1 MSIVNTRDKVIN
13 TKVVYYGPGLGGKT
27 TSLKCV
33 HSLLDPD
40 DRLKMV
46 SLKTDEERTLFF
58 DFVPIDLGILGGY
71 KIKMQGF
78 TVPGQVKYNLTRKY
92 VLMGADAVVFVA
104 DSQRSRLEENIH
116 AMTNLGENL
125 AANGLKIN
133 EIPLVIQYNKRDLE
147 DICTVEEMDAALN
160 FRKVSSFAT
169 QATQKMG
176 VFDAFVKVA
185 QDMLSAVAARY
196 RLDCGGRD
204 LGQLVHDSL
213 HASLAPTVKG

>member
-1 MSIVNTRDKVIN
+1 MSIVNTRDKIIN

-40 DRLKMV
+40 DKLKMV

-58 DFVPIDLGILGGY
+58 DFVPLDLGVLGGY
-71 KIKMQGF
+71 KIKIQGF

-104 DSQRSRLEENIH
+104 DSQRHRAEENVL
-116 AMTNLGENL
+116 AMANLGENL
-125 AANGLKIN
+125 SANGLNIN
-133 EIPLVIQYNKRDLE
+133 DIPLVLQYNKRDL
-147 DICTVEEMDAALN
+147 DDVAAVEEMDQLLN
-160 FRKVSSFAT
+160 FRKVPAFAT

-176 VFDAFVKVA
+176 VFDAFVAVSEI
-185 QDMLSAVAARY
+185 MLRAVAAKY
-196 RLDCGGRD
+196 RLDTQQKD
-204 LGQLVHDSL
+204 LGKMVHDAL
-213 HASLAPTVKG
+213 HAALSPSNG